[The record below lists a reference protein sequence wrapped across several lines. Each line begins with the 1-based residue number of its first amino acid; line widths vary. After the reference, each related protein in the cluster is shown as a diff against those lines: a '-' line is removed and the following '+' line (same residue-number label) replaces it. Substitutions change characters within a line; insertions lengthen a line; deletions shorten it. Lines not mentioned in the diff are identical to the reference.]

1 MPKKK
6 RDPLAEATR
15 IGAALPAAGA
25 PLLPHERD
33 KSFPAAGAPLVPHE
47 RDKSLAAPAPPQ
59 SEMIQ
64 AQRDVARGL
73 EDTNCYTR
81 LGKAMPR
88 PRRK

>member
-25 PLLPHERD
+25 PLL
-33 KSFPAAGAPLVPHE
+33 PHE